1 MSTCNY
7 TVSVVSSVLFIVLGC
22 AIQLKYFHK
31 ARYSNAQFQGHRE
44 HLLKTDGTR
53 PRNTVRPLNGETPCT
68 GPVYSCSGR
77 CPALR
82 GLSPLW
88 LLGLRPLGAWSWG
101 LLLPLR
107 VGGASLRR
115 ASVFS
120 CPALVRVLGLAFSVA
135 GGRCCPA
142 LHFSVACPW
151 TRTMLCL
158 TRKKKC
164 LGHSI

>member
-77 CPALR
+77 CPTLC
-82 GLSPLW
+82 GLPPLW
-88 LLGLRPLGAWSWG
+88 SLGSWPSVVRLRRPLRAWGASRCCAPFFRVWRLCGGWVRRFR
-101 LLLPLR
+101 LR
-107 VGGASLRR
+107 VGVVAQPCAFCLL
-115 ASVFS
+115 
-120 CPALVRVLGLAFSVA
+120 ALG
-135 GGRCCPA
+135 P
-142 LHFSVACPW
+142 
-151 TRTMLCL
+151 RTMLRL
-158 TRKKKC
+158 ERKKNV
-164 LGHSI
+164 LLS